1 MDKNIIPKVIHCV
14 WLSGEEKPQM
24 IQDCIAS
31 WKSTMPDFEIKEWGM
46 EDVRSIDSL
55 FLQDAIN
62 ARKWAFATD
71 FLRAYILYHYG
82 GIYMDMDVYVYR
94 SLEPFLVHEAFSGIE
109 FWPGL
114 YSSTINKKTVK
125 GIGIDAA
132 IMGAVKGHKWIG
144 NILSYY
150 DEKRFIPSPKEYMKM
165 VMPNVIAQISL
176 DYGFTSIPIF
186 QILKNE
192 VYLYPPDVFS
202 AVYKNPI
209 SLIDSTE
216 EAYKRYGEYD
226 NIRYSC
232 HLCANSWGYQVKQTN
247 LQKIIFVMKK
257 VIIFIVGKNRIAKL
271 KSNKKSKW

>member
-1 MDKNIIPKVIHCV
+1 
-14 WLSGEEKPQM
+14 
-24 IQDCIAS
+24 
-31 WKSTMPDFEIKEWGM
+31 M

-62 ARKWAFATD
+62 AKKWAFATD
-71 FLRAYILYHYG
+71 YLRVYILYYYG
-82 GIYMDMDVYVYR
+82 GIYMDLDVYVYR

-109 FWPGL
+109 FWPRL
-114 YSSTINKKTVK
+114 YVSTINKKTVK

-144 NILSYY
+144 DILFHYSNM
-150 DEKRFIPSPKEYMKM
+150 RFKLRPKEYMKI
-165 VMPNVIAQISL
+165 VMPNVIGKISI
-176 DYGFTSIPIF
+176 DSYGFIPVPIF
-186 QILKNE
+186 QVLKDD

-202 AVYKNPI
+202 AVYKNSI
-209 SLIDSTE
+209 SRVDSTE

-232 HLCANSWGYQVKQTN
+232 HLCANSWGYQVKQSK
-247 LQKIIFVMKK
+247 LQKIIFVVKK
-257 VIIFIVGKNRIAKL
+257 VIIFIVGKDRIAKL